1 MIEYKSLVPPPALKD
16 NGLEENER
24 RIEPRKYQ
32 KKQSIAGRKRDTKGY

>member
-32 KKQSIAGRKRDTKGY
+32 KEAINSWKKADTKGY